1 MPYRRLGGL
10 PPVAAIPAPSTTS
23 TWRRR
28 TIPAAATFVDTSGLY
43 AVLDRDDGFHQRA
56 ATSWRSLVEQNAAL
70 LTQSYVLLELVALA
84 QRRLGMDAVRA
95 LSDDLLPLVRVVWVD
110 EALHEM
116 GMTALRAAAERDISL
131 VDWISFEVMRQRGVA
146 QAFGFDSHFRD
157 HGFTLLPE
165 ARR

>member
-1 MPYRRLGGL
+1 M
-10 PPVAAIPAPSTTS
+10 
-23 TWRRR
+23 
-28 TIPAAATFVDTSGLY
+28 
-43 AVLDRDDGFHQRA
+43 
-56 ATSWRSLVEQNAAL
+56 EQNAAL
-70 LTQSYVLLELVALA
+70 VTQSYVLLELVALA

-146 QAFGFDSHFRD
+146 QAFAFDSHFRD
-157 HGFTLLPE
+157 HGFTMLPE